1 MTLRWVLL
9 LLLLSLFST
18 STFAKPSWKLVEVE
32 DDDEAQNEDAPDQ
45 QEADRKDEKNSD
57 QDDNDYR
64 APPGGPP
71 PIWPGRI

>member
-1 MTLRWVLL
+1 MAFRWVLL

-32 DDDEAQNEDAPDQ
+32 DDDEAQNEDVPDH
-45 QEADRKDEKNSD
+45 QEADRKDEKDSD
-57 QDDNDYR
+57 QDGNDYR
-64 APPGGPP
+64 AVDPP